1 MNYYYKQWSNDKQIP
16 YDPIG
21 LDENGNDGDPL
32 VPIIPCPDLDDE
44 YRPIGKPWN
53 AKDCLSNPD
62 SKAMHYNKE
71 IIIENQLTGY
81 MQAMTNIEFKQWLN
95 DNKNTKNYVSVIRQ
109 LL

>member
-1 MNYYYKQWSNDKQIP
+1 MDYYKLWLSDKQIP

-21 LDENGNDGDPL
+21 LDEDGNDGDSSI
-32 VPIIPCPDLDDE
+32 PIIPYPDLDDE

-53 AKDCLSNPD
+53 AKNCLSNPTG
-62 SKAMHYNKE
+62 KAMHYNKE

-81 MQAMTNIEFKQWLN
+81 MQAMTNMEFKQWLN
-95 DNKNTKNYVSVIRQ
+95 DNKNTKNYAPVIRQ